1 MGLFSKKMPEIGAPI
16 FIDMRIAPEQL
27 PDEVRNHLEGQMWFM
42 GFPKKLSTW
51 AIETLAKHNDPDEQI
66 VTQDRDPGTVQPKKL
81 IRPICIPRNVMDA
94 LAGNGDPEGLLL
106 NFKTWQRTGCV
117 VEDLSI
123 IGFLGNLVEKKNLK
137 SADFPALIVPDY
149 SGEHG
154 APGSDYLWLVLL
166 HPEPQMNLEYIT
178 IGRGMML
185 MHPEIGGY
193 MTAVENSLKLFN
205 QGKSIPGLVRISLQE
220 DGYHSVYYAPKEVV
234 EATGWWV
241 EDEEHVPSTLQR
253 KT

>member
-1 MGLFSKKMPEIGAPI
+1 MGLFSKKMPEIGDPI

-27 PDEVRNHLEGQMWFM
+27 PDDIRTFLKGQMWFW
-42 GFPKKLSTW
+42 GFPEKLSSW
-51 AIETLAKHNDPDEQI
+51 AIKSLGKHNDPNEQI
-66 VTQDRDPGTVQPKKL
+66 VTQDRDPGTVQPKKT

-117 VEDLSI
+117 VDDLSV
-123 IGFLGNLVEKKNLK
+123 IGFLGGLVEKKNLK

-149 SGEHG
+149 SGEHNS
-154 APGSDYLWLVLL
+154 PGSDYFWLVSLY
-166 HPEPQMNLEYIT
+166 PEPHNNLEYIT
-178 IGRGMML
+178 LGRGLML
-185 MHPEIGGY
+185 SHPAYGGY

-205 QGKSIPGLVRISLQE
+205 QGKAIPGLVRISLQE
-220 DGYHSVYYAPKEVV
+220 DGVHSVYYAPQEVV

-241 EDEEHVPSTLQR
+241 EDDEGVPSTLPAV
-253 KT
+253 